1 MIKHVLVFFLNLTT
15 RIQSFIVFCCLYVLH
30 IKKGKKSYRR
40 NILCDKSLFHFT
52 VIISMLLVTST
63 KYINILVTK
72 IE

>member
-1 MIKHVLVFFLNLTT
+1 MIKHVFVFFKRDNQNTIIH
-15 RIQSFIVFCCLYVLH
+15 RVLLLIRATH
-30 IKKGKKSYRR
+30 KKKEKKSYRR